1 MDCDSPCAEV
11 IDAQYTADDIPSH
24 AIKDKN
30 LPDGVAIFIQDRGG
44 MGDQAAVP
52 RRVMSTVF
60 SGVRFMVQIQEL
72 LNRSCSSRQP

>member
-11 IDAQYTADDIPSH
+11 INAQYTADDIPSH
-24 AIKDKN
+24 AIKDEN

-44 MGDQAAVP
+44 MRDQAAVP

-60 SGVRFMVQIQEL
+60 RGMGVMVKV
-72 LNRSCSSRQP
+72 